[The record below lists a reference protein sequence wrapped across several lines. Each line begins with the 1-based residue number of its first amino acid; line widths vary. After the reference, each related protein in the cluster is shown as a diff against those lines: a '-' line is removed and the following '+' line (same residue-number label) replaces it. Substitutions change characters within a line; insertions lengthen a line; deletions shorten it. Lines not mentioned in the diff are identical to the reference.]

1 MMCTGGVCARGC
13 GGVSAARSV
22 TFSEPAHQVLADHRA
37 GECHGVGAHLAR
49 RDIRGVSVCLKYWDN
64 LCVCS
69 LKDSLGTT
77 EVMVR
82 TILDIAG
89 ETFDEKTDGRIGK
102 FILQG

>member
-1 MMCTGGVCARGC
+1 M
-13 GGVSAARSV
+13 
-22 TFSEPAHQVLADHRA
+22 
-37 GECHGVGAHLAR
+37 
-49 RDIRGVSVCLKYWDN
+49 CLKYWDN

-69 LKDSLGTT
+69 LKDNLGTT

>member
-1 MMCTGGVCARGC
+1 M
-13 GGVSAARSV
+13 
-22 TFSEPAHQVLADHRA
+22 
-37 GECHGVGAHLAR
+37 
-49 RDIRGVSVCLKYWDN
+49 CLKYWDN